1 MIPAGPDLR
10 EALADAGADG
20 WLLYDFHRLNPVA
33 DRVLGLGPGLRT
45 RRLFVLLP
53 AEGEP
58 VAVVHRIELQ
68 PLEHF
73 PGRIVPYS
81 RWQELHAGLGALV
94 KGRTLAMEISPGDAV
109 PYLDRV
115 PHGVVE
121 LLRGLGATVV
131 PSGPLVSRF
140 AARWSP
146 REMED
151 HRAAAEIL
159 AAVARAELGR
169 AVREAE
175 SGLTETALQAR
186 VVAAVEA
193 NGLVFNE
200 PPIVAFGPNSA
211 NPHYEPRPGQ
221 DAALR
226 RDQVV
231 LLDLWAGRSRSTVF
245 ADQTW
250 MGFAGPR
257 PPGRVAEVWHVVRQA
272 RDAAVAA
279 VQEAAGRGRPI
290 AGFEADRAA
299 RRVVETAGFGEAFVH
314 RTGHSIDRDLHGSG
328 PHLDDFETHDDRQL
342 VPGVGFSVEPGIYL
356 PGDFGVRSEVNVFW
370 GPHGPE
376 VTPAE
381 VQSEL
386 ILSGGVGG
394 GRDGSAPL
402 PLSSTHR

>member
-1 MIPAGPDLR
+1 VIPAGAELR
-10 EALADAGADG
+10 RALAEAGADG
-20 WLLYDFHRLNPVA
+20 WLLFDFHGLNPVTR
-33 DRVLGLGPGLRT
+33 RVLGLSGLNT

-58 VAVVHRIELQ
+58 VAVAHRIELQ
-68 PLEHF
+68 PLEDF

-81 RWQELHAGLGALV
+81 RWEELHEALGSLV
-94 KGRTLAMEISPGDAV
+94 RGRTLAMEISHDDAV

-115 PHGVVE
+115 PFGVVE
-121 LLRGLGATVV
+121 LLRRLGATIV
-131 PSGPLVSRF
+131 PSAALVSRF
-140 AARWSP
+140 AAGWSAG
-146 REMED
+146 EMAD

-159 AAVARAELGR
+159 ARVARDELAR
-169 AVREAE
+169 AVREAD
-175 SGLTETALQAR
+175 SGLTESALQAR
-186 VVAAVEA
+186 VMAAVQA

-200 PPIVAFGPNSA
+200 PPIVAFGANSA
-211 NPHYEPRPGQ
+211 NPHYEPRPGK

-231 LLDLWAGRSRSTVF
+231 LLDLWAGRSRETVF

-250 MGFAGPR
+250 MGFSGPR
-257 PPGRVAEVWHVVRQA
+257 PPERVAEVWHVVRGA

-279 VQEAAGRGRPI
+279 VGEAVGLGRPI
-290 AGFEADRAA
+290 AGYEADRAA
-299 RRVVETAGFGEAFVH
+299 RRVIEAAGYGEAFVH

-328 PHLDDFETHDDRQL
+328 PHLDDYETHDDRLL

-376 VTPAE
+376 TTPAE
-381 VQSEL
+381 AQREL
-386 ILSGGVGG
+386 VV
-394 GRDGSAPL
+394 A
-402 PLSSTHR
+402 